1 MATWKKVAVSGSDIS
16 QFNNDAGYLTS
27 ATTPVVNTFSTMSIN
42 GVDVIADSASDTL
55 TFASSSGAGLAIV
68 GNAGADSITFA
79 LGGIPNSSLANSTIS
94 GISLGSTL
102 NALTAGS
109 GLNNGGGTYTG
120 NTART
125 FSVNSGSMLPYY
137 SSSIFATVSGDITIT
152 SAGVASIAA
161 NSVALGTDTTGNY
174 VGDVTAGAGLT
185 KSSTASE
192 GQIVDLAVG
201 AGTHITVNA
210 NDIAVNTGTLIP
222 AVWAASGSYTGSIFT
237 QVSGDIAITS
247 AGVAT
252 IQANSVALGTDTT
265 GNYAAAVS
273 AGSGILV
280 SGTAGEG
287 TTFTVSAD
295 SASMATYFR
304 QNAYANVSG
313 DITINSSGVAAIGS
327 GVIVNADINASAAI
341 DYTKINFAGSSFVSA
356 SSLSS
361 PSQGSVI
368 LTTNGVAG
376 STIDLGLQTGDS
388 PQFVGLTLTGD
399 AAVNGGDITTSA
411 TTFNLVNTTATTV
424 NFAGAAT
431 TLNLGNASG
440 TTTIAGNAVVQGN
453 FTVNGTTTYL
463 NVTDLYVED
472 RFITL
477 ASGSSTAGDGGIMID
492 RGSDAA
498 GNIGFGYDSI
508 TDRWGFQDGLT
519 DSTNTF
525 DPTSAAGVSGS
536 FVPYLFTEANHGAT
550 KPVTGEFAVQGA
562 MYTSNAG
569 DIWIYA

>member
-1 MATWKKVAVSGSDIS
+1 MATWKKVAVSGSGIS

-27 ATTPVVNTFSTMSIN
+27 VTAQNAFVTMSIN
-42 GVDVIADSASDTL
+42 GINVIADNAVDTL
-55 TFASSSGAGLAIV
+55 TFASSSGAGLAIT
-68 GNAGADSITFA
+68 GDAGADSITFA
-79 LGGIPNSSLANSTIS
+79 LGGIPNSSLTNSAVTVTAGNGLTGGGS
-94 GISLGSTL
+94 ISLGS
-102 NALTAGS
+102 S
-109 GLNNGGGTYTG
+109 
-120 NTART
+120 
-125 FSVNSGSMLPYY
+125 
-137 SSSIFATVSGDITIT
+137 ATVD
-152 SAGVASIAA
+152 
-161 NSVALGTDTTGNY
+161 
-174 VGDVTAGAGLT
+174 
-185 KSSTASE
+185 
-192 GQIVDLAVG
+192 VG

-237 QVSGDIAITS
+237 QVSGDIAITA

-273 AGSGILV
+273 AGSGIIV
-280 SGTAGEG
+280 GGTAGEG

-304 QNAYANVSG
+304 QDAYANVSG
-313 DITINSSGVAAIGS
+313 DITINSSGVAAIGT
-327 GVIVNADINASAAI
+327 GVIVNNDVAAGAAI
-341 DYTKINFAGSSFVSA
+341 AASKINFGGTGIVSGSSIA
-356 SSLSS
+356 SGA
-361 PSQGSVI
+361 QGEVT

-376 STIDLGLQTGDS
+376 STVDLGLQTTDS

-411 TTFNLVNTTATTV
+411 TTFNLVNANATTV

-440 TTTIAGNAVVQGN
+440 TTTIAGNAVVQGD

-463 NVTDLYVED
+463 NVTDLFVED

-477 ASGSSTAGDGGIMID
+477 ASGSATAGDGGIMID

-498 GNIGFGYDSI
+498 GNIGYGFDSV
-508 TDRWGFQDGLT
+508 TDRWGFQSGLT

-525 DPTSAAGVSGS
+525 DPTSAGGVSGS
-536 FVPYLFTEANHGAT
+536 FVGYVFTEANHGAT
-550 KPVTGEFAVQGA
+550 KPITGEFAVQGA